1 MRIIASICLLASLVL
16 FAGCGNDPGSAD
28 VEGKP
33 ALKADPNTE
42 RVNPAGSSGMA
53 MDPTQ
58 MMLMRMDKNRDGNIT
73 KDELPDGGLDGYDL
87 DGDGTIDLVAG
98 RTFGSAF
105 GSTFGWETFSGRTG
119 STSAWPR
126 SSFPTRPA
134 FTCAPAPGCRSREAR
149 G

>member
-87 DGDGTIDLVAG
+87 DGDGTITKEEMEK
-98 RTFGSAF
+98 RNKEIS
-105 GSTFGWETFSGRTG
+105 SGGLKSMESNTDKG
-119 STSAWPR
+119 KEDKGKT
-126 SSFPTRPA
+126 
-134 FTCAPAPGCRSREAR
+134 EKK
-149 G
+149 